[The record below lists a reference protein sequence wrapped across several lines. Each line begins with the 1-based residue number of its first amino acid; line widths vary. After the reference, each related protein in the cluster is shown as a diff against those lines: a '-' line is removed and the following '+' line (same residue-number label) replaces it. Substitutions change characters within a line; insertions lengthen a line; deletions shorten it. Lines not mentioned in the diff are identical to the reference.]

1 MLKRVQAAEED
12 LNTARDLIQQLASK
26 LSQKEKE
33 MEAEVVELKTQ
44 HEKELSRLGQEN
56 YVLQSKV
63 LYHLVSCAYRREET
77 LLLKI
82 ESMLLYMSC

>member
-12 LNTARDLIQQLASK
+12 LNTARDLVQQLSSK

-33 MEAEVVELKTQ
+33 MEAKAVELKTQ

-63 LYHLVSCAYRREET
+63 LYQLVSCAYRGEET
-77 LLLKI
+77 LLLKL
-82 ESMLLYMSC
+82 ELMLLYMRC